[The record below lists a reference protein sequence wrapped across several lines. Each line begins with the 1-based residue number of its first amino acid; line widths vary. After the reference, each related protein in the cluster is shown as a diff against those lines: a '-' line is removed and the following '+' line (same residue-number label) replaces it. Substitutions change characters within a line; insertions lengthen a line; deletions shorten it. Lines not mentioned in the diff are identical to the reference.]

1 MSKLV
6 IIEFGS
12 GDLET
17 GFVNITARLETGTH
31 LKQFSG
37 SLSEQFTGSL
47 SQKFTGSLPPA
58 ANLIELYRDW
68 QSTYNNI
75 NNRIAIKKDLAIRSG
90 ASEEE
95 DDDDF
100 EIDRGGTTNVS
111 DLDLYEPSQELER
124 HFQKWLKSEDFQD
137 LEKRLRTEL
146 DPDETF
152 PVIIETKND
161 LIRKLPWHLWD
172 FIACDYP
179 KAGTVLSRPEYKQ
192 VRSQVPTN
200 KNKVRILSVLGY
212 ADDLEVEKDWQVLS
226 SLKDEQIQNKPI
238 ELVPLSNPSRQEL
251 NDQLWDKSGWDILFF
266 SGHSRSEGESG
277 SICLSENENITISQL
292 KYALKKAIENGLKL
306 AIFNSCEG
314 LGLAN
319 ALSKLNIPGIIV
331 MGEPVSDRVAQQFFK
346 DFMDAFAISQKPLY
360 LAVRE
365 ARERLQGLEDK
376 YPGVTYLPITFQN
389 PAVEPLTWWKLA
401 EICPYRDLQAFR
413 ERDAHLFFGR
423 EEVTSELVEEVERRP
438 LVTIIGP
445 SGSGK
450 SSLLFAGIIPQLKQ
464 KPAGGWQIASF
475 RPQKKPFR
483 SIVQAL
489 APFLP
494 NKSSINGDRR
504 WEESSINDD
513 RRGEEL
519 PIKGDDQRWEES
531 SINGDRRGE
540 ELPSLMELK
549 LETGETKLSK
559 LIEQIATPDRPLLI
573 AIDQFEELYT
583 FPPEAKRQ
591 PFLDMLVEAV
601 DRANKNQLNFTLILT
616 LRADFLNNCFSYDP
630 FIDILNNAGI
640 IYPLRKMKRLELI
653 AAIEKPASKFG
664 VTLEP
669 GLVEYILSKEEDPD
683 NLPLLEF
690 ALTQLWHEQRDFCLS
705 YRAYKKIG
713 GVKTALTNHADRIYL
728 GLTDAEK
735 ELAERIFIQ
744 LVKPGESTE
753 ATRRLATRDELGE
766 KKWKLV
772 RSLADCDSRLVVTNY
787 QESSKE
793 KSTKDKS
800 KMKADAVAN
809 NDDESTRIETV
820 ELVHEALIKNWG
832 LLSEWLKDYKGFRS
846 WQEGLREIIKQ
857 WKSQD
862 KDEGLLLRGKAL
874 EEAKKWL
881 KDRKDDL
888 SKTERDY
895 INLSIKFNAR
905 QRNIKYASISAFILL
920 SSAIPISW
928 QMLRKPPE
936 IITGNDL
943 ITDVSTLENV
953 LKESKREFEIEKN
966 KLGKEY
972 FYEPN
977 KGFNITK
984 LNKIHNYY
992 RERKNEIHNLL
1003 AHYRLILRST
1013 INLKKELE
1021 NDPEKFSSEE
1031 ENIINNIDK
1040 QAEDSFA
1047 LIVLTFRT
1055 PELELHFRDF
1065 QHINPNIRER
1075 TIDEAKQIT
1084 QEIFLDNSGVGADLD
1099 RDRHI
1104 NSEKEA
1110 QLIPKKVLNK
1120 IGELWYHYT
1129 EGKCYWYGSSGDF
1142 NDRYFEDD
1150 NCQEILGLNS
1160 STLTRLIADPP
1171 YSKYFRQ
1178 RLKESNTNEP
1188 VSFRERR

>member
-12 GDLET
+12 GDLKT
-17 GFVNITARLETGTH
+17 GFNITARLETGTH
-31 LKQFSG
+31 LKQFS
-37 SLSEQFTGSL
+37 GSL

-100 EIDRGGTTNVS
+100 EIDQGGTTNVS

-179 KAGTVLSRPEYKQ
+179 KAGTVLSQPEYKQ
-192 VRSQVPTN
+192 VRSQVQTN

-251 NDQLWDKSGWDILFF
+251 NDKLWDKSGWDILFF

-277 SICLSENENITISQL
+277 SICLSEKENITISQL

-319 ALSKLNIPGIIV
+319 ALSLLDIPGIIV
-331 MGEPVSDRVAQQFFK
+331 MGEPVPDRVAQQFFK
-346 DFMDAFAISQKPLY
+346 DFMDAFAIEQKPLY

-464 KPAGGWQIASF
+464 KQAGGWQIASF
-475 RPQKKPFR
+475 RPQDEPFR

-489 APFLP
+489 APFL
-494 NKSSINGDRR
+494 NEFSISDGDRR
-504 WEESSINDD
+504 RLNELSISDSD
-513 RRGEEL
+513 RRRLNEFSISDGDRRRLNEL
-519 PIKGDDQRWEES
+519 PIKGDWQHLER
-531 SINGDRRGE
+531 
-540 ELPSLMELK
+540 K
-549 LETGETKLSK
+549 LEFDKTELSK
-559 LIEQIATPDRPLLI
+559 LIKKIATPDRPLLI

-583 FPPEAKRQ
+583 LCPEAKRQ

-616 LRADFLNNCFSYDP
+616 LRADFVNNCFSYSP
-630 FIDILNNAGI
+630 FINIIDKAGI
-640 IYPLRKMKRLELI
+640 ERFLGQMKRKELK

-669 GLVEYILSKEEDPD
+669 GLVEYILSDVKEDPG

-690 ALTQLWHEQRDFCLS
+690 ALTQLWQEQRDFCLS
-705 YRAYKKIG
+705 YQAYEKIG
-713 GVKTALTNHADRIYL
+713 GVEKALTNHADRIYQD
-728 GLTDAEK
+728 LTKAEK
-735 ELAERIFIQ
+735 ELAKRIFIQ

-753 ATRRLATRDELGE
+753 ATRRLATRDELG
-766 KKWKLV
+766 KNKWELV
-772 RSLADCDSRLVVTNY
+772 RSLANCDARLVVTNY

-832 LLSEWLKDYKGFRS
+832 LLSEWLKENEGFRS

-857 WKSQD
+857 WEKQD

-874 EEAKKWL
+874 KKAEDCL
-881 KDRKDDL
+881 KDREDDL
-888 SKTERDY
+888 SKTEQYY

-943 ITDVSTLENV
+943 ITDVPTLENV